1 MSDRRILYI
10 VSEDASGMRPYAST
24 ILNTIL
30 GENSRAIIVVRDEK
44 SKDSYLSLPQQNI
57 VYINY
62 PKGKLSRLFW
72 HFYPHVLI
80 REIKD
85 AIKSHGIELVYTLTA
100 EISLAYVANFLFRKV
115 CVLHTVHDA
124 INHDVKYKNVF
135 ERLKDNILVRIPNKE
150 IIRKAQNLV
159 TNSKPQLEYLQNI
172 FPQKKVFYVP
182 FPTLVNEEI
191 KGGTKT
197 VKELESVNDYIL
209 FFGSVNLYKGV
220 HLLYN
225 LYINNKHKFGGRKL
239 VIAGAGNDYFGDI
252 QDNDVIRINRYIDD
266 SEVRYLF
273 ENAAIVVYP
282 YISATQSG
290 VLSIATYFGK
300 KILLSKTPFFESE
313 VKGSKAVVLADV
325 TNEKEFED
333 CILNLLNTRAESY
346 DLYEEIY
353 NDSVLKRNI
362 EKIQEEVLHC
372 NSIK

>member
-1 MSDRRILYI
+1 
-10 VSEDASGMRPYAST
+10 
-24 ILNTIL
+24 
-30 GENSRAIIVVRDEK
+30 
-44 SKDSYLSLPQQNI
+44 
-57 VYINY
+57 
-62 PKGKLSRLFW
+62 
-72 HFYPHVLI
+72 VLI

-273 ENAAIVVYP
+273 IASF
-282 YISATQSG
+282 ISLDSSINLFPNSIGNSSSVHFLALNGYDLPIIIFGT
-290 VLSIATYFGK
+290 LSLT
-300 KILLSKTPFFESE
+300 S
-313 VKGSKAVVLADV
+313 
-325 TNEKEFED
+325 
-333 CILNLLNTRAESY
+333 LLNSFFIISPKSR
-346 DLYEEIY
+346 L
-353 NDSVLKRNI
+353 
-362 EKIQEEVLHC
+362 
-372 NSIK
+372 